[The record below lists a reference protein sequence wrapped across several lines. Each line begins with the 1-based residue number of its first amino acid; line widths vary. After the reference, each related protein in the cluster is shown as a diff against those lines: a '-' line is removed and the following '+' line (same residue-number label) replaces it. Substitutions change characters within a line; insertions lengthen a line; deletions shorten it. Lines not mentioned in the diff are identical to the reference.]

1 MLFRSTPVDGL
12 TTRMERMSIPSP
24 VETQTH
30 EQNADA
36 TYPAQHVIQTL
47 ERALL
52 FDPRVLRVLGI
63 HDRVTRK
70 VLLSGYVARAAYD
83 ERGEGAGRHQEA

>member
-1 MLFRSTPVDGL
+1 
-12 TTRMERMSIPSP
+12 MERMSIPSP

-36 TYPAQHVIQTL
+36 TYPAEHVIQAL

-70 VLLSGYVARAAYD
+70 VLLSGYVLRAS
-83 ERGEGAGRHQEA
+83 ERTRTRNGGKAQGSIGE